1 MTTQA
6 GMQTVLITGAAGKVA
21 SQLRPLLRGVWPRL
35 RLSDRIEPAG
45 LQADE
50 EFVAAE
56 LGDTSQL
63 DAAVAGVDGI
73 LHLGGRSGEDDW
85 AVIERDNIAGCH
97 NLFEAARRHGVQRVV
112 FASSNHAI
120 GFYPRHRRIG
130 TDALARPD
138 SFYGVSKLFGE
149 GLGALYAD
157 KYGLRVMCIRI
168 GNVDSQPVDLRRLSI
183 WISPRDLAQLVRIG
197 LDHPALH
204 YAVVWGVSDNERGWW
219 DNETAWRLGYR
230 PQDRAEDYRDAAL
243 AAQARLP
250 ADPLGDRMQG
260 GTFCAQHYAGDP
272 ERSGS

>member
-1 MTTQA
+1 
-6 GMQTVLITGAAGKVA
+6 
-21 SQLRPLLRGVWPRL
+21 
-35 RLSDRIEPAG
+35 
-45 LQADE
+45 
-50 EFVAAE
+50 
-56 LGDTSQL
+56 
-63 DAAVAGVDGI
+63 
-73 LHLGGRSGEDDW
+73 
-85 AVIERDNIAGCH
+85 
-97 NLFEAARRHGVQRVV
+97 
-112 FASSNHAI
+112 
-120 GFYPRHRRIG
+120 
-130 TDALARPD
+130 
-138 SFYGVSKLFGE
+138 
-149 GLGALYAD
+149 
-157 KYGLRVMCIRI
+157 MCIRI